1 MNAIQPISIQA
12 IPAFNDNYI
21 WIMTQGESAVV
32 VDPGDAA
39 PVLQYLQDKSLSLRA
54 ILVTHHHGDHV
65 GGVKDLVKVY
75 ACPVYG
81 PHNPKLDMI
90 DHRVQ
95 EGETVPLGQ
104 LLQAEHK
111 HQAAKPTTE
120 PGQQASLGLEERGH
134 ELVLHV
140 LEVPGHTL
148 DHIAYTGVINGQQTI
163 LFCGDT
169 LFSCGSGRIFEGNSR
184 MMLQSLDKFKKMPE
198 NTLIY
203 CAHEYTLS
211 NIKWAMAVESDNKAI
226 QQWHEQ
232 AIQLRAE
239 DRPTIPTNLGQE
251 LRTNPFLRVNEPS
264 VRQAAQQFAGQELE
278 TPAEVLGALRE
289 WKNTF

>member
-1 MNAIQPISIQA
+1 MLANQPISIQA
-12 IPAFNDNYI
+12 ISAFNDNYI
-21 WIMTQGESAVV
+21 WIMTHAESAVV
-32 VDPGDAA
+32 VDPGDAT
-39 PVLQYLQDKSLSLRA
+39 PVLKYLQDHHLSLRA

-65 GGVKDLVKVY
+65 GGVKDLVKAY

-81 PHNPKLDMI
+81 PYNPKLDMI
-90 DHRVQ
+90 DQRVR
-95 EGETVPLGQ
+95 EGDSVPLGQ

-111 HQAAKPTTE
+111 PSAPASTTE
-120 PGQQASLGLEERGH
+120 SGQMSHGLGLGGQ
-134 ELVLHV
+134 ELKLQV

-148 DHIAYTGVINGQQTI
+148 DHIAYTGVINDQQAI

-232 AIQLRAE
+232 AVQLRAE